1 MFAVVLLGLF
11 LLLAVASMLGLTADS
26 RDLRPQLPVHAP
38 GDQPE
43 TPSTEQFVNTALP
56 PYPRTPLVMGAEP
69 KPSGG
74 NLPLSPRSSAD
85 RAAAF

>member
-11 LLLAVASMLGLTADS
+11 LLLAIAGTLGLTADS
-26 RDLRPQLPVHAP
+26 RDLRPHLPIHAP
-38 GDQPE
+38 GDQPQ
-43 TPSTEQFVNTALP
+43 TAPTEQFAGAELP
-56 PYPRTPLVMGAEP
+56 PHRRIPLVMGAELTP
-69 KPSGG
+69 RGG